1 MTLAKRL
8 ERQFGPGD
16 RSRGREYFGEGRVHL
31 VRASELGALAT
42 VAGSRQYVVILDA
55 SHLTEEGILFARW
68 VCPRH
73 EEGIWCKH
81 VWATVLALDAQGI
94 TLRTGSPEIH
104 LEFDDPEFDDF
115 GEMDDLDEWEEEP
128 APRGPDWEQKLT
140 ALERF
145 LLIRGRDREGVKREA
160 GKEILFQIDA
170 GASRAQGELA
180 VSFFERKRKRDGAWG
195 KIRPARLRRA
205 DIASIEDPSES
216 VLLELLFSL
225 GAREALTRGWSMW
238 GELTVGSATIPSS
251 LNELIVPRLEKT
263 GRLYWSG
270 DHPEGE
276 LSPPLAWDDG
286 PPYRLT
292 LGLTSADA
300 GKGTTLSA
308 LLQRG

>member
-16 RSRGREYFGEGRVHL
+16 RSRGREYFGEGRVHI

-42 VAGSRQYVVILDA
+42 VAGSRQYVVLLDW
-55 SHLTEEGILFARW
+55 SQLSEDGLLFARCD
-68 VCPRH
+68 CPRH

-81 VWATVLALDAQGI
+81 IWATVLALDAQGI

-115 GEMDDLDEWEEEP
+115 GEMDDPDDWEEEP

-145 LLIRGRDREGVKREA
+145 LLVRGRDGEGVKREA

-180 VSFFERKRKRDGAWG
+180 VSFSSESERGTARGARSG
-195 KIRPARLRRA
+195 RPA
-205 DIASIEDPSES
+205 
-216 VLLELLFSL
+216 F
-225 GAREALTRGWSMW
+225 GARISPRSKTLRSQCFWSFCSAWARGKRSPAAGACGASSKWEAR
-238 GELTVGSATIPSS
+238 PSR
-251 LNELIVPRLEKT
+251 RL
-263 GRLYWSG
+263 S
-270 DHPEGE
+270 
-276 LSPPLAWDDG
+276 
-286 PPYRLT
+286 
-292 LGLTSADA
+292 TS
-300 GKGTTLSA
+300 
-308 LLQRG
+308 